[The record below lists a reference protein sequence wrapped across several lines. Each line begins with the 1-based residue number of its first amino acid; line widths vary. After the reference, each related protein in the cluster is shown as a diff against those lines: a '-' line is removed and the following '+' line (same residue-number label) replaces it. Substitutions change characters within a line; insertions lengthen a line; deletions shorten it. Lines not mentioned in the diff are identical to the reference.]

1 MQEITEL
8 IHKKCAKHNKNYKQ
22 KCVKDTNKQVFNI
35 PNYQS
40 KMIEQLINTFYK
52 K

>member
-8 IHKKCAKHNKNYKQ
+8 IHKKCAKHSKKNKQ
-22 KCVKDTNKQVFNI
+22 KCSKVTKKQVFNI